1 MVFTIN
7 LVDKQKP
14 QTILQDVG
22 LIETNEAI
30 MNLKPTSINPTVT
43 HRVQRFG
50 FIKAVALSGLFTTG
64 ALPLA
69 YNPQFTEYKL
79 PTSIHAP
86 AQNAVAAMAIK
97 PDTGSAV
104 IRFEGYTLD
113 VSFQYIAVDDD
124 YGVPGSEFKNAEI
137 VQLNV
142 DQVLDSNNNIARDF
156 TDFNDHLHIN
166 QMLVAHMLK
175 NQLLEGV

>member
-1 MVFTIN
+1 MTAKLNHFNAFAISLVTASVTI
-7 LVDKQKP
+7 
-14 QTILQDVG
+14 
-22 LIETNEAI
+22 
-30 MNLKPTSINPTVT
+30 
-43 HRVQRFG
+43 
-50 FIKAVALSGLFTTG
+50 G
-64 ALPLA
+64 AMA
-69 YNPQFTEYKL
+69 FNYNPEFTS
-79 PTSIHAP
+79 THIQVP
-86 AQNAVAAMAIK
+86 AQNSVAAMAIK

-104 IRFEGYTLD
+104 IRFEGYTMD

-142 DQVLDSNNNIARDF
+142 DQVLDSKNNIARDF